1 MIVLWLC
8 IDEGDVVIF
17 DDIVDF
23 VDDDSACGAC
33 DNDAGVDGAGGAD
46 GQKDQMKRCCIA
58 SGHHLWPVH
67 LALFSLTKKK
77 IIDY

>member
-1 MIVLWLC
+1 M
-8 IDEGDVVIF
+8 VIF

-33 DNDAGVDGAGGAD
+33 DNDAGIDGAGGAD

-58 SGHHLWPVH
+58 SGHHL
-67 LALFSLTKKK
+67 
-77 IIDY
+77 